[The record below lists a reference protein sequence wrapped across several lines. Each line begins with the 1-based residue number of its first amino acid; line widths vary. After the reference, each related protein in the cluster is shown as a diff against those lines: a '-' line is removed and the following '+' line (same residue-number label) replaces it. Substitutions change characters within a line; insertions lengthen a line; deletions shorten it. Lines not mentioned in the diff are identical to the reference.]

1 MKFLL
6 ASDIHGSAEWCAKL
20 MREIEREAPDKVLLL
35 GDLLYHGPR
44 NSLPENY
51 ETMEVANMLNA
62 VKDRIIAVRGNCDS
76 EVDQMVLDFP
86 CTADYAQVFGAFER
100 DCASGSS
107 AQDAD
112 AGTSRG
118 MRDTGAGTL
127 IYCTH
132 GHLHS
137 PDDLPDIPA
146 GSIFASGHTHV
157 QMLDEKWG
165 VRIVN
170 PGSVGLPRDGIHGYA
185 IIEGGEIELQ
195 SLN

>member
-6 ASDIHGSAEWCAKL
+6 ASDIHGSAQWCERL
-20 MREIEREAPDKVLLL
+20 MREIEREVPDKVLLL

-51 ETMEVANMLNA
+51 ETMRVANMLNSI
-62 VKDRIIAVRGNCDS
+62 KDKIIAVRGNCDS

-86 CTADYAQVFGAFER
+86 CTADYAEVF
-100 DCASGSS
+100 
-107 AQDAD
+107 D
-112 AGTSRG
+112 AG
-118 MRDTGAGTL
+118 AL

-157 QMLDEKWG
+157 QLNEERWG
-165 VRIVN
+165 IRVVN
-170 PGSVGLPRDGIHGYA
+170 PGSVGIPRDDIHGYA
-185 IIEGGEIELQ
+185 IIQNGEIELRE
-195 SLN
+195 LK

>member
-6 ASDIHGSAEWCAKL
+6 ASDIHGSAEWCEKL
-20 MREIEREAPDKVLLL
+20 MREIEYEVPDKVLLL

-44 NSLPENY
+44 NHLPDNY
-51 ETMEVANMLNA
+51 ETMEVASMLNGI
-62 VKDRIIAVRGNCDS
+62 KEHIIAVRGNCDA

-86 CTADYAQVFGAFER
+86 CMSDYAQVFDR
-100 DCASGSS
+100 SV
-107 AQDAD
+107 
-112 AGTSRG
+112 
-118 MRDTGAGTL
+118 L

-170 PGSVGLPRDGIHGYA
+170 PGSLGLPRDGIHGYA
-185 IIEGGEIELQ
+185 IIEGGEIELR